1 MIWLAGCDKNRAF
14 DRNTSIVFYQNLIWI
29 YNHFESF
36 LKYNDYFLRFYRS
49 VEICYFITDLQTT
62 KIKQQ
67 NLESFYCLS
76 LNKIFCFDVILC

>member
-14 DRNTSIVFYQNLIWI
+14 DRNTSIVFYQNLISN
-29 YNHFESF
+29 YNHFDSF
-36 LKYNDYFLRFYRS
+36 LKYNIYLLRFHNL
-49 VEICYFITDLQTT
+49 VQICYCISDLQTT
-62 KIKQQ
+62 KISQQ